1 MSHYSIHT
9 IATVVQA
16 QVVQEVMMDTPIEHL
31 CIDSRRI
38 VHPAHSLFFALKTE
52 RRNGHSFIKQCYE
65 KGVRSFAVSEKAD
78 YSLYP
83 DAHFLLVK
91 DTLQALQ
98 QLAAYHRKQFSIP
111 VIGITGSNGKTIV
124 KEWLYQ
130 LLSDDFNIARSPKS
144 YNSKVGVPLSVWQLQ
159 PHHTLAIFEA
169 GISQK
174 CEMRVL
180 QEIIAPAIGVFTN
193 LGDAHK
199 EGFTND
205 EEKFKEK
212 TTLFEN
218 AKTIIYSPEH
228 SGGFLFKPTS
238 SQNIFTWGSGA
249 GNTLDLIKIDKQT
262 GSSIITCSYNHKSY
276 NFEVPFTDDASLHNI
291 LTCITVCFYLQVS
304 VEKLESKLKEL
315 KPVSLRLELKKGNHH
330 CTLINDSYSADIN
343 SFEIALNFLMQQKQH
358 LTKTVI
364 LSDFATIKEQ
374 EATTYESLAQ
384 LLNTHTVSKVITVGT
399 VAQQYFQKQLSSNI
413 AYHPFTHVDELIHH
427 LPAIG
432 FSHEAI
438 LIKGARRFGLEQLMP
453 LLEQQVHQTV
463 LEINLSAIAHN
474 IKAIRTHLKPGVKLM
489 AMVKAF
495 SYGSGSYEIANT
507 VQYHGVD
514 YLAVAFADEGVEL
527 RKAGITLPIMVMN
540 PEAVTFDA
548 LVEYNL
554 EPELYSGQIANAF
567 AAYLQQEGLNNY
579 PVHIK
584 IDTGMHR
591 LGFMQH
597 ELPMLLDLIQKDN
610 FFSVQSVFSHL
621 AAAEDANE
629 DSFTNRQAK
638 LLDEACQA
646 IANVSGDGFLR
657 HISNT
662 SGILRHP
669 HLQYDLVRMGIGLFG
684 IASSHH
690 LLEEALT
697 LKTTIAQLKHL
708 QPGDTVGYNR
718 KGIITKP
725 SVIATVRIGYADGYP
740 RNLSNGVGHMLIRG
754 IQAPVIGTVCMDM
767 TMLDVTHIAGVQEGD
782 EVLVFG
788 KQLSIHQIARWSGT
802 IPYEIMSGISQRV
815 KRVYFEE

>member
-1 MSHYSIHT
+1 MSSYSVNT
-9 IATVVQA
+9 IETILKAEVVQTSDDVA
-16 QVVQEVMMDTPIEHL
+16 IEQL

-38 VHPAHSLFFALKTE
+38 VHPAHTLFFALKTE
-52 RRNGHSFIKQCYE
+52 RRNGHHFIKQCYE
-65 KGVRSFAVSEKAD
+65 KGVRCFVVSEKAD
-78 YSLYP
+78 YTSYTE
-83 DAHFLLVK
+83 AHFLLVA

-130 LLSDDFNIARSPKS
+130 LLGDQYNIARSPKS
-144 YNSKVGVPLSVWQLQ
+144 YNSQVGVPLSVWQIQ
-159 PHHTLAIFEA
+159 PHHTLALFEA

-174 CEMRVL
+174 GEMKNL
-180 QEIIAPAIGVFTN
+180 QEIIQPTIGVFTN

-199 EGFTND
+199 EGFEND

-212 TTLFEN
+212 ALLFQD
-218 AKTIIYSPEH
+218 AATIIYSPQQNKGLRFEKSNH
-228 SGGFLFKPTS
+228 EIIIWGTEADNDLQLLKAEKKNQTTSISFLWK
-238 SQNIFTWGSGA
+238 G
-249 GNTLDLIKIDKQT
+249 QT
-262 GSSIITCSYNHKSY
+262 IEGIL
-276 NFEVPFTDDASLHNI
+276 PFTDEASLHNA
-291 LTCITVCFYLQVS
+291 LTCITVCLHLQMNVQ
-304 VEKLESKLKEL
+304 ELLQKLKQL

-330 CTLINDSYSADIN
+330 CTLINDSYSADVN
-343 SFEIALNFLMQQKQH
+343 SFELALNFLMQQKQH
-358 LTKTVI
+358 QTKTII
-364 LSDFATIKEQ
+364 LSDFATGKEQ
-374 EATTYESLAQ
+374 EAATYQSLAQ
-384 LLNTHTVSKVITVGT
+384 LINNHAVSKVVTVGT
-399 VAQQYFQKQLSSNI
+399 VIQTYFPTQLSSNI
-413 AYHPFTHVDELIHH
+413 QYSAFTNIDELIHY
-427 LPAIG
+427 LPSLG
-432 FSHEAI
+432 FSNEAI
-438 LIKGARRFGLEQLMP
+438 LIKGARSFGLEQLMP

-463 LEINLSAIAHN
+463 LEINLTAIANN
-474 IKAIRTHLKPGVKLM
+474 IKAIRSLLNPDVKLM

-548 LVEYNL
+548 LIEYNL
-554 EPELYSGQIANAF
+554 EPELYSIQITNAF
-567 AAYLQQEGLNNY
+567 VAYLQQEGLSNY

-597 ELPMLLDLIQKDN
+597 ELPMLLDLLQKEN

-621 AAAEDANE
+621 AAAEDGTE
-629 DSFTNRQAK
+629 DAFTNEQAT
-638 LLDEACQA
+638 LFDEACKA
-646 IANVSGDGFLR
+646 IEAVSGDAFLK

-662 SGILRHP
+662 SGILRHQD
-669 HLQYDLVRMGIGLFG
+669 LQYDLVRMGIGLFG
-684 IASSHH
+684 IASTNH

-740 RNLSNGVGHMLIRG
+740 RSLSNGIGHMLIKG
-754 IQAPVIGTVCMDM
+754 MQAPVIGTVCMDM

-788 KQLSIHQIARWSGT
+788 KQLSINQLAQWSGT